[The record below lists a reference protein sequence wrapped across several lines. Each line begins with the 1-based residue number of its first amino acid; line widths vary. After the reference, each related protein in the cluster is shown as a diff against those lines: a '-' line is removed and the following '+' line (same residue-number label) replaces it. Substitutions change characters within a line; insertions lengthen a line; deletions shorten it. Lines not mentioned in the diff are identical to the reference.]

1 MPYEVTAIRKRPHTF
16 ESLVGQEFVVSTL
29 TNSLINKHFAHAY
42 LFSGPHGVGK
52 TSVARILAAAL
63 NCEHGPTA
71 HPCCECTSCKEII
84 TGNSL
89 DVIEIDGASNT
100 SVSDVRVIKDEILF
114 PPNASR
120 YKIYIIDEV
129 HMLSNSAFNAL
140 LKTIEEP
147 PEHVIFIFATTEIHK
162 VPATIRS
169 RCQQFNFRLIDTDVI
184 KNLLKDRC
192 LEKALQFEDDALLWI
207 AKEAAGSMRDAYM
220 LFDQIVTFSDGMI
233 TLQKIRENLG
243 LIGFDRINELAAGL
257 AAGDEKTVL
266 ETAAGILS
274 AGVSIEQFIND
285 LAEYFRGLLLIK
297 SGIDKES
304 LIGVRKDRYNPD
316 VIGVFT
322 VSRVESALG
331 ILFSLYRDIRF
342 SLNPRFELELALSR
356 LSQLNRFLTKADILE
371 ELYILKQQL
380 MKQISLQGSRISVPF
395 TEEEPQKPVREK
407 RTPVLDPL
415 SASPEELK
423 ARNTGMTF
431 SPTHQPRASVSLPE
445 QTETPVPGNPVA
457 ESEPPMPSA
466 EKPLTNAAVIP
477 VLSEIA
483 TENKKSFLKNGL
495 SEIKKA
501 SLEGTHIVLYCKD
514 EYSSDIIKQYTSL
527 LEQQLLAKTG
537 IEYKI
542 FPEPM
547 PDLSKPDPENE
558 NDELSLFKKVFNAEL
573 VNQNPFTDDGRD
585 LNF

>member
-1 MPYEVTAIRKRPHTF
+1 MSYEVTAIRKRPHTF

-29 TNSLINKHFAHAY
+29 TNSLINRNFAHAY

-84 TGNSL
+84 AGNSL

-100 SVSDVRVIKDEILF
+100 SVNDVRVIKDEILF

-169 RCQQFNFRLIDTDVI
+169 RCQQFNFRLIDTGVI

-192 LEKALQFEDDALLWI
+192 LEKAIGFEEDALLWI

-220 LFDQIVTFSDGMI
+220 LFDQIVTFSDG
-233 TLQKIRENLG
+233 TVSLRKIRENLG
-243 LIGFDRINELAAGL
+243 LIGFDRINELAALL
-257 AAGDEKTVL
+257 AAGKEKEVL
-266 ETAAGILS
+266 EAAASVLS
-274 AGVSIEQFIND
+274 AGVSIEQFICD
-285 LAEYFRGLLLIK
+285 MAEYFRGLLLVK
-297 SGIDKES
+297 NGIEKEA
-304 LIGVRKDRYNPD
+304 LIGVRKDRYD
-316 VIGVFT
+316 AAVLETFS
-322 VSRVESALG
+322 VSAIESALS

-356 LSQLNRFLTKADILE
+356 LSQLNRFLTKAEILE

-380 MKQISLQGSRISVPF
+380 MKQISLQGSQITVSVAGDNSPS
-395 TEEEPQKPVREK
+395 KK
-407 RTPVLDPL
+407 AAL
-415 SASPEELK
+415 SPPPADLLTASPEEINRFGTDTAFRK
-423 ARNTGMTF
+423 PAASQSPASSF
-431 SPTHQPRASVSLPE
+431 SSS
-445 QTETPVPGNPVA
+445 
-457 ESEPPMPSA
+457 ESENRTVDTTFASEVK
-466 EKPLTNAAVIP
+466 EKPLTVNEIIP
-477 VLSEIA
+477 MLSGIA
-483 TENKKSFLKNGL
+483 TENKKTFLKNGL
-495 SEIKKA
+495 SEIRKTA
-501 SLEGTHIVLYCKD
+501 LEGTRITLYCKD
-514 EYSSDIIKQYTSL
+514 EYGLDIIRQNIPL
-527 LEQQLLAKTG
+527 LEQELALKTG
-537 IEYKI
+537 IGYKLN
-542 FPEPM
+542 PELI
-547 PDLSKPDPENE
+547 PDLSKTKQDADS
-558 NDELSLFKKVFNAEL
+558 DELSLFRKVFNAEL
-573 VNQNPFTDDGRD
+573 VNTNPFSES
-585 LNF
+585 

>member
-1 MPYEVTAIRKRPHTF
+1 MSYEVTAIRKRPHTF

-29 TNSLINKHFAHAY
+29 TNSLINRNFAHAY

-84 TGNSL
+84 AGNSL

-169 RCQQFNFRLIDTDVI
+169 RCQQFNFRLIDTGVI

-192 LEKALQFEDDALLWI
+192 LEKAIGFEEDALLWI

-220 LFDQIVTFSDGMI
+220 LFDQIVTFSDG
-233 TLQKIRENLG
+233 TVSLRKIRENLG
-243 LIGFDRINELAAGL
+243 LIGFDRINELAALL
-257 AAGDEKTVL
+257 AAGKEKEVL
-266 ETAAGILS
+266 EAAASVLS
-274 AGVSIEQFIND
+274 AGVSIEQFICD
-285 LAEYFRGLLLIK
+285 MAEYFRGLLLVK
-297 SGIDKES
+297 NGIEKEA
-304 LIGVRKDRYNPD
+304 LIGVRKDRYD
-316 VIGVFT
+316 AAVLETFS
-322 VSRVESALG
+322 VSAIESALS

-356 LSQLNRFLTKADILE
+356 LSQLNRFLTKAEILE

-380 MKQISLQGSRISVPF
+380 MKQISLQGSQITVSVAGDNSPS
-395 TEEEPQKPVREK
+395 KK
-407 RTPVLDPL
+407 AAL
-415 SASPEELK
+415 SPPPADLLTASPEEINRFGTDTAFRK
-423 ARNTGMTF
+423 PAASQSPVSSF
-431 SPTHQPRASVSLPE
+431 SSS
-445 QTETPVPGNPVA
+445 
-457 ESEPPMPSA
+457 ESENRTVDTTFASEVK
-466 EKPLTNAAVIP
+466 EKPLTVNEIIP
-477 VLSEIA
+477 MLSGIA
-483 TENKKSFLKNGL
+483 TENKKTFLKNGL
-495 SEIKKA
+495 SEIRKTA
-501 SLEGTHIVLYCKD
+501 LEGTRITLYCKD
-514 EYSSDIIKQYTSL
+514 EYGLDIIRQNIPL
-527 LEQQLLAKTG
+527 LEQELALKTG
-537 IEYKI
+537 IGYKLN
-542 FPEPM
+542 PELI
-547 PDLSKPDPENE
+547 PDLSKTKQDADS
-558 NDELSLFKKVFNAEL
+558 DELSLFRKVFNAEL
-573 VNQNPFTDDGRD
+573 VNTNPFSES
-585 LNF
+585 

>member
-1 MPYEVTAIRKRPHTF
+1 MSYEVTAIRKRPHTF

-29 TNSLINKHFAHAY
+29 TNSLINKNFAHAY

-84 TGNSL
+84 AGNSL

-184 KNLLKDRC
+184 KTLLKDRC
-192 LEKALQFEDDALLWI
+192 LEKAIGFEDDALLWI

-220 LFDQIVTFSDGMI
+220 LFDQIVTFSDGTI
-233 TLQKIRENLG
+233 SLRKIRENLG
-243 LIGFDRINELAAGL
+243 LIGFDRINELAALL
-257 AAGDEKTVL
+257 ASGKEKEVL
-266 ETAAGILS
+266 EETASILS
-274 AGVSIEQFIND
+274 AGVSIEQFICD
-285 LAEYFRGLLLIK
+285 MAEYFRGLLLIK
-297 SGIDKES
+297 NGIEKES
-304 LIGVRKDRYNPD
+304 LIGVRKDRYNNT
-316 VIGVFT
+316 VIEIFSA
-322 VSRVESALG
+322 SRTETALS

-342 SLNPRFELELALSR
+342 SLNPRFELELSLSR
-356 LSQLNRFLTKADILE
+356 LSQLNRFLTKTDILE

-380 MKQISLQGSRISVPF
+380 MKQISLQGSQITIPAV
-395 TEEEPQKPVREK
+395 EEEPPRKKIPNAHPPK
-407 RTPVLDPL
+407 DLL

-423 ARNTGMTF
+423 ELNSQTFFTKTNTGTPASAASSAETEIPVTENTF
-431 SPTHQPRASVSLPE
+431 T
-445 QTETPVPGNPVA
+445 A
-457 ESEPPMPSA
+457 EPK
-466 EKPLTNAAVIP
+466 EKPLTVNDIIST
-477 VLSEIA
+477 LSEIA
-483 TENKKSFLKNGL
+483 TDQKKSFLRNGL
-495 SEIKKA
+495 SEIKKT
-501 SLEGTHIVLYCKD
+501 SLEGTRIILYCKN
-514 EYSSDIIKQYTSL
+514 EYTLDIIKQYIPL
-527 LEQQLLAKTG
+527 LEQQLSVKTG
-537 IEYKI
+537 IEYKLT
-542 FPEPM
+542 PELM
-547 PDLSKPDPENE
+547 PDFSKTAQNSESD
-558 NDELSLFKKVFNAEL
+558 DLSLFKKVFNAEL
-573 VNQNPFTDDGRD
+573 VNTNPFPET
-585 LNF
+585 

>member
-1 MPYEVTAIRKRPHTF
+1 MSYEVTAIRKRPHTF

-29 TNSLINKHFAHAY
+29 TNSLINRNFAHAY

-84 TGNSL
+84 AGNSL

-169 RCQQFNFRLIDTDVI
+169 RCQQFNFRLIDTGVI

-192 LEKALQFEDDALLWI
+192 LEKAIGFEEDALLWI

-220 LFDQIVTFSDGMI
+220 LFDQIVTFSDG
-233 TLQKIRENLG
+233 TVSLRKIRENLG
-243 LIGFDRINELAAGL
+243 LIGFDRINELAALL
-257 AAGDEKTVL
+257 AAGKEKEVL
-266 ETAAGILS
+266 EAAASVLS
-274 AGVSIEQFIND
+274 AGVSIEQFICD
-285 LAEYFRGLLLIK
+285 MAEYFRGLLLVK
-297 SGIDKES
+297 NGIEKEA
-304 LIGVRKDRYNPD
+304 LIGVRKDRYD
-316 VIGVFT
+316 AAVLETFS
-322 VSRVESALG
+322 VSAIESALS

-356 LSQLNRFLTKADILE
+356 LSQLNRFLTKAEILE

-380 MKQISLQGSRISVPF
+380 MKQISLQGSQITVSVAGDNSPS
-395 TEEEPQKPVREK
+395 KK
-407 RTPVLDPL
+407 AAL
-415 SASPEELK
+415 SPPPADLLTASPEEINRFGTDTAFRK
-423 ARNTGMTF
+423 PAASQSPASSF
-431 SPTHQPRASVSLPE
+431 SSS
-445 QTETPVPGNPVA
+445 
-457 ESEPPMPSA
+457 ESENRTVDTTFASEVK
-466 EKPLTNAAVIP
+466 EKPLTANEIIP
-477 VLSEIA
+477 MLSGIA
-483 TENKKSFLKNGL
+483 TENKKTFLKNGL
-495 SEIKKA
+495 SEIRKTA
-501 SLEGTHIVLYCKD
+501 LEGTRITLYCKD
-514 EYSSDIIKQYTSL
+514 EYGLDIIRQNIPL
-527 LEQQLLAKTG
+527 LEQELALKTG
-537 IEYKI
+537 IGYKLN
-542 FPEPM
+542 PELI
-547 PDLSKPDPENE
+547 PDLSKTKQDADS
-558 NDELSLFKKVFNAEL
+558 DELSLFRKVFNAEL
-573 VNQNPFTDDGRD
+573 VNTNPFSES
-585 LNF
+585 

>member
-1 MPYEVTAIRKRPHTF
+1 MSYEVTAIRKRPHTF

-29 TNSLINKHFAHAY
+29 INSLINRNFAHAY

-84 TGNSL
+84 AGNSL

-192 LEKALQFEDDALLWI
+192 LEKTLQFEDDALLWI

-233 TLQKIRENLG
+233 SLQKIRENLG
-243 LIGFDRINELAAGL
+243 LIGFDRINELAALL
-257 AAGDEKTVL
+257 ATGNEKTVL
-266 ETAAGILS
+266 ETSAGILS

-297 SGIDKES
+297 SGIEKEA
-304 LIGVRKDRYNPD
+304 LIGVRKDRYNTG
-316 VIGVFT
+316 VIETFT
-322 VSRVESALG
+322 VSRIETALG

-380 MKQISLQGSRISVPF
+380 MKQIALQGSRISVPAM
-395 TEEEPQKPVREK
+395 EEEPKHTLQTNRP
-407 RTPVLDPL
+407 PVLDPL

-423 ARNTGMTF
+423 SQNKGISF
-431 SPTHQPRASVSLPE
+431 SRPQQGRPVSFPL
-445 QTETPVPGNPVA
+445 QTETPVPGNSVTD
-457 ESEPPMPSA
+457 SEPSVQSA
-466 EKPLTNAAVIP
+466 EKPLTHASVIP
-477 VLSEIA
+477 ILSDIA

-495 SEIKKA
+495 SEIKKV

-514 EYSSDIIKQYTSL
+514 EYSSDIIKQYIPL
-527 LEQQLLAKTG
+527 LEQQLLSKTG
-537 IEYKI
+537 IEYRI
-542 FPEPM
+542 FPDLI
-547 PDLSKPDPENE
+547 PDLSQSNQETE
-558 NDELSLFKKVFNAEL
+558 NDDLSLFKKVFNAEL
-573 VNQNPFTDDGRD
+573 VNQNPLPDNGQD

>member
-1 MPYEVTAIRKRPHTF
+1 MSYEVTAIRKRPHTF

-29 TNSLINKHFAHAY
+29 TNSLINRNFAHAY

-84 TGNSL
+84 AGNSL

-169 RCQQFNFRLIDTDVI
+169 RCQQFNFRLIDTGVI

-192 LEKALQFEDDALLWI
+192 LEKAIGFEEDALLWI

-220 LFDQIVTFSDGMI
+220 LFDQIVTFSDG
-233 TLQKIRENLG
+233 TVSLRKIRENLG
-243 LIGFDRINELAAGL
+243 LIGFDRINELAALL
-257 AAGDEKTVL
+257 AAGKEKEVL
-266 ETAAGILS
+266 EAAASVLS
-274 AGVSIEQFIND
+274 AGVSIEQFICD
-285 LAEYFRGLLLIK
+285 MAEYFRGLLLVK
-297 SGIDKES
+297 NGIEKEA
-304 LIGVRKDRYNPD
+304 LIGVRKDRYNAA
-316 VIGVFT
+316 VLETFS
-322 VSRVESALG
+322 VSAIESALS

-356 LSQLNRFLTKADILE
+356 LSQLNRFLTKAEILE

-380 MKQISLQGSRISVPF
+380 MKQISLQGSQITVSVAGDNSPS
-395 TEEEPQKPVREK
+395 KK
-407 RTPVLDPL
+407 AAL
-415 SASPEELK
+415 SPPPADLLTASPEEINRFGTDTAFRK
-423 ARNTGMTF
+423 PAASQSPASSF
-431 SPTHQPRASVSLPE
+431 SSS
-445 QTETPVPGNPVA
+445 
-457 ESEPPMPSA
+457 ESENRTVDTTFASEVK
-466 EKPLTNAAVIP
+466 EKPLTVNEIIP
-477 VLSEIA
+477 MLSGIA
-483 TENKKSFLKNGL
+483 TENKKTFLKNGL
-495 SEIKKA
+495 SEIRKTA
-501 SLEGTHIVLYCKD
+501 LEGTRITLYCKD
-514 EYSSDIIKQYTSL
+514 EYGLDIIRQNIPL
-527 LEQQLLAKTG
+527 LEQELALKTG
-537 IEYKI
+537 IGYKLN
-542 FPEPM
+542 PELI
-547 PDLSKPDPENE
+547 PDLSKTKQDADS
-558 NDELSLFKKVFNAEL
+558 DELSLFRKVFNAEL
-573 VNQNPFTDDGRD
+573 VNTNPFSES
-585 LNF
+585 

>member
-1 MPYEVTAIRKRPHTF
+1 MSYEVTAIRKRPHTF

-29 TNSLINKHFAHAY
+29 TNSLINRNFAHAY

-84 TGNSL
+84 AGNSL

-169 RCQQFNFRLIDTDVI
+169 RCQQFNFRLIDTGVI

-192 LEKALQFEDDALLWI
+192 LEKAIGFEEDALLWI

-220 LFDQIVTFSDGMI
+220 LFDQIVTFSDG
-233 TLQKIRENLG
+233 TVSLRKIRENLG
-243 LIGFDRINELAAGL
+243 LIGFDRINELAALL
-257 AAGDEKTVL
+257 AAGKEKEVL
-266 ETAAGILS
+266 EAAASVLS
-274 AGVSIEQFIND
+274 AGVSIEQFICD
-285 LAEYFRGLLLIK
+285 MAEYFRGLLLVK
-297 SGIDKES
+297 NGIEKEA
-304 LIGVRKDRYNPD
+304 LIGVRKDRYD
-316 VIGVFT
+316 AAVLETFS
-322 VSRVESALG
+322 VSAIESALS

-356 LSQLNRFLTKADILE
+356 LSQLNRFLTKAEILE

-380 MKQISLQGSRISVPF
+380 MKQISLQGSQITVSVAGDNSPS
-395 TEEEPQKPVREK
+395 KK
-407 RTPVLDPL
+407 AAL
-415 SASPEELK
+415 SPPPADLLTASPEEINRFGTDTAFRK
-423 ARNTGMTF
+423 PAASQSPASSF
-431 SPTHQPRASVSLPE
+431 SSS
-445 QTETPVPGNPVA
+445 
-457 ESEPPMPSA
+457 ESENRTVDTTFASEVK
-466 EKPLTNAAVIP
+466 EKPLTVNEIIP
-477 VLSEIA
+477 MLSGIA
-483 TENKKSFLKNGL
+483 TENKKTFLKNGL
-495 SEIKKA
+495 SEIRKTA
-501 SLEGTHIVLYCKD
+501 LEGTRITLYCKD
-514 EYSSDIIKQYTSL
+514 EYGLDIIRQNIPL
-527 LEQQLLAKTG
+527 LEQELALKTG
-537 IEYKI
+537 IGYKLN
-542 FPEPM
+542 PELI
-547 PDLSKPDPENE
+547 PDLSKTKQDADS
-558 NDELSLFKKVFNAEL
+558 DELSLFRKVFNAEL
-573 VNQNPFTDDGRD
+573 VNTNPFSES
-585 LNF
+585 